1 MTNSEPNSNS
11 PSAAQPLAGDSAGDR
26 SASDSVNERP
36 QGRSPS
42 RGSLLVIFL
51 TVFIDLLGFGIVLPL
66 LPIYADIFGQDESGI
81 VIGLLMAS
89 FSVMQFVFAPIWGT
103 VSDRIGRRPV
113 IIIGLA
119 GSVVFYLLFS
129 FAAMNQSLLGLFITR
144 IGAGIAGATIPT
156 AQAYIAD
163 TTSNENRARGMA
175 LIGVAFGLGFTLGPM
190 FAFFAVPNGDA
201 DPGAGPGF
209 VAAGLSAVALLLAIF
224 KLPESLHADSKTAAK
239 KWFDMSAWKMAI
251 SNRAMMFLLLGFFAC
266 IFAFANF
273 ETTLSL
279 LIKGSK
285 NYQDPPF
292 NFSFRKVCGTFALI
306 GLLVAIVQGGIVRQL
321 AKRVSE
327 IKLSVAGAIFEVIG
341 FGVLTYGVAIASEAW
356 LFGALSI
363 IVIGYSCLQP
373 SIYSLIS
380 RWSDPT
386 TQGQTLGVSQS
397 ISAMARILGS
407 ALGIPMLMSSIY
419 LPYAVASAM
428 MLFVAI
434 AMFIAGRSGRDF
446 VAEG

>member
-1 MTNSEPNSNS
+1 
-11 PSAAQPLAGDSAGDR
+11 
-26 SASDSVNERP
+26 
-36 QGRSPS
+36 
-42 RGSLLVIFL
+42 
-51 TVFIDLLGFGIVLPL
+51 
-66 LPIYADIFGQDESGI
+66 
-81 VIGLLMAS
+81 
-89 FSVMQFVFAPIWGT
+89 
-103 VSDRIGRRPV
+103 
-113 IIIGLA
+113 
-119 GSVVFYLLFS
+119 
-129 FAAMNQSLLGLFITR
+129 
-144 IGAGIAGATIPT
+144 
-156 AQAYIAD
+156 
-163 TTSNENRARGMA
+163 
-175 LIGVAFGLGFTLGPM
+175 M
-190 FAFFAVPNGDA
+190 FAFFAVPNGEG

-397 ISAMARILGS
+397 ISAMARIFGS